1 MRLSSTLILLAI
13 AAACLGCDAATYR
26 EGCHA
31 YCLTDD
37 TGLPPN
43 RVRCLDE
50 NAFTCMGGFAR
61 CADGTSVEPSICT
74 DDGPRCADGSE
85 PVCDGTASVDGG

>member
-1 MRLSSTLILLAI
+1 MKRAIVGLGFGVALLLAS
-13 AAACLGCDAATYR
+13 CGDDGFR

-43 RVRCLDE
+43 RVSCLDE
-50 NAFTCMGGFAR
+50 NARSCGTVLT
-61 CADGTSVEPSICT
+61 CADGTAISVDLCT
-74 DDGPRCADGSE
+74 TDGPRCADGSE
-85 PVCDGTASVDGG
+85 PVCSSGGAADGG